1 MNTNTL
7 SNAFLCCCLER
18 LSHVSNMLN
27 HFLLWPQEGLFWQ
40 CCEDPWLVLASVLI
54 EAEIPF
60 AVPLS
65 ILFLIDVLSEF

>member
-1 MNTNTL
+1 
-7 SNAFLCCCLER
+7 
-18 LSHVSNMLN
+18 MLN

-65 ILFLIDVLSEF
+65 ILFLIDVLSEFWNQKSKFRIKVEHNLLL

>member
-1 MNTNTL
+1 
-7 SNAFLCCCLER
+7 
-18 LSHVSNMLN
+18 MLN
-27 HFLLWPQEGLFWQ
+27 HFLLWPQEGLFWH

-65 ILFLIDVLSEF
+65 ILFLIDVLSEFWNQKSKFRIKVEHNLLL